1 MMHIYKYIFICFTL
15 CVGFFF
21 FCVTCVMFSVSI
33 DVIHI

>member
-15 CVGFFF
+15 CVVF
-21 FCVTCVMFSVSI
+21 FCVVCVMFSVSI

>member
-21 FCVTCVMFSVSI
+21 CVTCVMFSVSI

>member
-15 CVGFFF
+15 CVFFG
-21 FCVTCVMFSVSI
+21 VTCVMFSVSI